1 MLFKETVQM
10 AISALW
16 ANKMR
21 SLLTMLGIIIG
32 VGAVIA
38 MVSIGMGV
46 RKQVEDSIAS
56 LGSNMLII
64 NASATKNA
72 DGVRQAAGSNV
83 RLKLDD
89 AEAIKKKIKDV
100 EYVSPQV
107 QRNYQI
113 VNGNQNWNTQV
124 VGVIPDYMYI
134 RSLSIAMVRS
144 LQKKMLKVVLV

>member
-72 DGVRQAAGSNV
+72 AGVRQAAGSNV

-100 EYVSPQV
+100 EYVSPQA
-107 QRNYQI
+107 QKKYQI
-113 VNGNQNWNTQV
+113 VNGNQNWNTDV

-134 RSLSIAMVRS
+134 RSLSIANGTFITE
-144 LQKKMLKVVLV
+144 KM

>member
-113 VNGNQNWNTQV
+113 VNGNQN
-124 VGVIPDYMYI
+124 
-134 RSLSIAMVRS
+134 
-144 LQKKMLKVVLV
+144 

>member
-72 DGVRQAAGSNV
+72 VGVRQAAGSNV

-107 QRNYQI
+107 QKNYQI
-113 VNGNQNWNTQV
+113 VSGNQNWNTQV

-134 RSLSIAMVRS
+134 RSLSIAMVLL
-144 LQKKMLKVVLV
+144 LQKKM